1 MKSWAAYDDSASDYF
16 DSYEKLKFSTVH
28 RAFLRFLPPKGSRCL
43 DVGAGSGRDAAAL
56 AKRGYLVTAVEPSS
70 KLLSLAKTHH
80 AGLGIQWVSDSLP
93 VLSAVKRLDERFDLI
108 LISAV
113 WMHLQQGDWM
123 PALQSLRTVLKSDGK
138 IALTLRYGS
147 DNSARGMHSVDI
159 EKLIQCAADQG
170 FVPVYQ
176 SRRNADHLGR
186 SAVDWRKLV
195 FVLAESGF
203 PA

>member
-16 DSYEKLKFSTVH
+16 DSYEKLEFSAVH

-56 AKRGYLVTAVEPSS
+56 AKRGYLVTAVEPSL
-70 KLLSLAKTHH
+70 KLLSMAKTHH

-93 VLSAVKRLDERFDLI
+93 MLSAVKGLEEKFDFI

-113 WMHLQQGDWM
+113 WMHLQQEEWM
-123 PALQSLRTVLKSDGK
+123 PALQSLRNVLKSDGK
-138 IALTLRYGS
+138 IAVTLRYGS
-147 DNSARGMHSVDI
+147 DNPARGMHSVDI
-159 EKLIQCAADQG
+159 EMLIQCAADQG
-170 FVPVYQ
+170 LMPVYQ

-195 FVLAESGF
+195 FSSMPSNLSA
-203 PA
+203 